1 MTAFYETHR
10 ALLEQALEAIASRG
24 YWSAFPESPSKRIY
38 GETAPQDGET
48 AFKDLLEKP
57 FDLDQP
63 GAETRVGAERSPYGF
78 DLGITYPKATVEQLV
93 SASQA
98 AAPGWAAATPE
109 ERTGV
114 CLEILQR
121 VNRRSFEMAY
131 AVMHTTGQSFVMAFQ
146 AGGPHA
152 QDRGLEAVAYAYQE
166 MSRVPRAVLWE
177 KPQGKHDPL
186 RLDKSYRILPRG
198 LGLVIGCSTFP
209 TWNGY
214 PGLFASLATGNS
226 VIVKPHPGAIL
237 PLAITVK
244 VAREVLEEAGFDP
257 NVVLL
262 AADSA
267 GAPVTKELVTHPA
280 VDIIDFTGGPAFGDW
295 VKANAQGAQVY
306 SEQAGVNSVVIDST
320 DNFKGLCQNLAFS
333 LSLYSGQMCTAPQ
346 NLYIPKDGIETE
358 SGHKSFDEVAQG
370 LATAVDKLLGDP
382 ERAAGVLGAVQSPA
396 TLERAQKLADEAG
409 ANLVRAPQASEVPG
423 FAEARTLSPAL
434 IKAEA
439 GRPGPYTQEC
449 FGPVGFV
456 IATENTDQSISAAA
470 GLAAEKGA
478 ITAAVY
484 STADAVLDRAA
495 EAFGNAG
502 VSLSC
507 NLTGGIFVNQS
518 AAFSDYHV
526 SGANPAGNACLT
538 DAAFVANRFRVVAQR
553 RPHAA

>member
-1 MTAFYETHR
+1 MTRFYEAHKD
-10 ALLEQALEAIASRG
+10 LLQQAVEATASRG
-24 YWSAFPESPSKRIY
+24 FWSAYPEAPSKRIY
-38 GETAPQDGET
+38 GETAPAEGEA
-48 AFKDLLEKP
+48 AFKALLDTP

-63 GAETRVGAERSPYGF
+63 GGQRVGAEHSPYGF
-78 DLGITYPKATVEQLV
+78 ALGIDYPKAEVGELI
-93 SASQA
+93 AAAQA
-98 AAPGWAAATPE
+98 AGKGWAAATPE
-109 ERTGV
+109 DRAGV
-114 CLEILQR
+114 CLEILKRLNAQ
-121 VNRRSFEMAY
+121 SFLMAHT
-131 AVMHTTGQSFVMAFQ
+131 VMHTTGQSFVMAFQ

-166 MSRVPRAVLWE
+166 MARVPRDVLWE

-209 TWNGY
+209 TWNSY
-214 PGLFASLATGNS
+214 PGLFASLATGNA
-226 VIVKPHPGAIL
+226 VLVKPHPGAVL

-244 VAREVLEEAGFDP
+244 VAREVLAEAGFDP

-267 GAPVTKELVTHPA
+267 EAPITKELVTDPA
-280 VDIIDFTGGPAFGDW
+280 IGIIDFTGGPAFGDW
-295 VKANAQGAQVY
+295 VQANAAGAQVY
-306 SEQAGVNSVVIDST
+306 TEQAGVNSVVIDST
-320 DNFKGLCQNLAFS
+320 DNFKGVCQNLAFS

-346 NLYIPKDGIETE
+346 NIYVPKDGIETDQ
-358 SGHKSFDEVAQG
+358 GHKSFDEVAQG
-370 LATAVDKLLGDP
+370 LATAIDKLLGDP
-382 ERAAGVLGAVQSPA
+382 ERAAGVLGAVQNPA
-396 TLERAQKLADEAG
+396 TLERVQKVAAEAG
-409 ANLVRAPQASEVPG
+409 TALVRRPEPVEVPG

-434 IKAEA
+434 VTTEA
-439 GRPGPYTQEC
+439 GQGGAYTQEC
-449 FGPVGFV
+449 FGPVAFV
-456 IATENTDQSISAAA
+456 IATKDSAQSISEAAS
-470 GLAAEKGA
+470 LAAEKGA
-478 ITAAVY
+478 ITAAAY
-484 STADAVLDRAA
+484 STDDAVLDRAG
-495 EAFGNAG
+495 EAFGDAG